1 MLRSPGAVGFVS
13 CPAPVASISLTQA
26 VAASL
31 ACGAISL
38 GLIAMLTVKLTMA
51 MPIPT

>member
-38 GLIAMLTVKLTMA
+38 ALIAMLTVKLTMA

>member
-1 MLRSPGAVGFVS
+1 MIRSPGVAGFAS
-13 CPAPVASISLTQA
+13 RPAPVASISLMQA

-31 ACGAISL
+31 AFGAISL

-51 MPIPT
+51 MPIPA